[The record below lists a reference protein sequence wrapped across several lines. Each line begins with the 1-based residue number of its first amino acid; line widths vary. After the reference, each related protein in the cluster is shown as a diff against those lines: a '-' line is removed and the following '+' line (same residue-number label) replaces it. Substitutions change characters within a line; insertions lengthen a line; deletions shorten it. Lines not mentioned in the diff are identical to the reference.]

1 MTERAYFEL
10 RGRAHKRAPEAL
22 ICRGLEVF
30 AKLLFYVFFGLKF
43 PPAPGI
49 PSLPASP
56 SLVILSTGTFPNLN
70 R

>member
-43 PPAPGI
+43 PPAPRNT
-49 PSLPASP
+49 LSP
-56 SLVILSTGTFPNLN
+56 GFAFPGNSVDWYFS
-70 R
+70 RP